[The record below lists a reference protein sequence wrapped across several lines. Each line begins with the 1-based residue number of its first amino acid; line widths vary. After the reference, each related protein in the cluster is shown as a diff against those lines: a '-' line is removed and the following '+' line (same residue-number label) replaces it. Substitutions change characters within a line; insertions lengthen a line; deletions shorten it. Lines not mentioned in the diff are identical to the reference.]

1 VDRLYVEAGNVRN
14 IAVNLI
20 LFEEDE
26 AGRPLRRGDPRAVHL
41 IKTLRK
47 NAGDEF
53 EAGVL
58 GGKRG
63 RGRIERVTDDGEVIF
78 SLMLTVPP
86 PPRLPVTVAAGFP
99 RPIQTRRLLRDLSSM
114 GIYAINLVGCELGDK
129 NYLKTTL
136 LTDGGARAA
145 LIEGAVQARDT
156 ALPSLAV
163 FPALRAWLDEAA
175 GGGQLIACDNVAP
188 QGDFC
193 DEKPG
198 VGPVVLAV
206 GPERGWSD
214 GERRQ
219 LEDAGFRRLSLGSRP
234 LRVETACVAAVTAI
248 QIINRLV

>member
-1 VDRLYVEAGNVRN
+1 
-14 IAVNLI
+14 VNLI

-26 AGRPLRRGDPRAVHL
+26 SGKSLRKSDPRAAHL
-41 IKTLRK
+41 VKNLRK

-53 EAGVL
+53 DAGVL

-63 RGRIERVTDDGEVIF
+63 KGRIERVGENGEVFF
-78 SLMLTVPP
+78 SLMLTETP
-86 PPRLPVTVAAGFP
+86 PPRLPVTVTAGFP

-114 GIYAINLVGCELGDK
+114 GVRAINLVGCELGDK

-156 ALPSLAV
+156 ALPRLTV
-163 FPALRAWLDEAA
+163 FPSLLAWLEEAA
-175 GGGQLIACDNVAP
+175 HADGCRLIACDNAEP
-188 QGDFC
+188 QGCLC
-193 DEKPG
+193 DEMPG
-198 VGPVVLAV
+198 GGPVVLAI

-214 GERRQ
+214 RERLQ
-219 LEDAGFRRLSLGSRP
+219 LEAAGFKRLSLGRRAF
-234 LRVETACVAAVTAI
+234 RVETACIAAVAAV